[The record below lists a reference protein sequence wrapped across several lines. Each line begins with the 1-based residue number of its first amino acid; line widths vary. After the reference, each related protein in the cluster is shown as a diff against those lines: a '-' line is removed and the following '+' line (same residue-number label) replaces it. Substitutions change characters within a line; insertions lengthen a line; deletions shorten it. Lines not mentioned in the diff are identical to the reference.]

1 MVSIDYKLK
10 RSLAMTL
17 KNDIKQVVLSE
28 EDIQNIAR
36 RLGEQITED
45 YEGKTPVLIAL
56 LKGSIMFM
64 SDLIKYIDTHLQ
76 IDFMDVSSYIGTKS
90 SGEVKILKD
99 LSTSVDGRHVLI
111 VEDIVE
117 TGTTLNSIMGL
128 IKSRNAESLE
138 IVTLLDK
145 PVNRK
150 TEVDVKYIGTE
161 IPDGFVVGYGL
172 DFNEKYRNL
181 PYIGLLKPEF
191 YQ

>member
-1 MVSIDYKLK
+1 
-10 RSLAMTL
+10 MTL
-17 KNDIKQVVLSE
+17 KNDVEEIVLTE
-28 EDIQNIAR
+28 EEIQDIAR
-36 RLGEQITED
+36 RLGEQITKD
-45 YEGKTPVLIAL
+45 YEGKTPVLIGL

-64 SDLIKYIDTHLQ
+64 ADLIKHIDTHLQ

-128 IKSRNAESLE
+128 IKSRNAASLE

-161 IPDGFVVGYGL
+161 IPDGFVIGYGL
-172 DFNEKYRNL
+172 DYDEKYRNL
-181 PYIGLLKPEF
+181 PYIGLLKPEL

>member
-1 MVSIDYKLK
+1 
-10 RSLAMTL
+10 MTL
-17 KNDIKQVVLSE
+17 KNDVEEIVLSE
-28 EDIQNIAR
+28 EQIQDIAR
-36 RLGEQITED
+36 ELGKRITED
-45 YEGKTPVLIAL
+45 YEGKTPVLIGL

-64 SDLIKYIDTHLQ
+64 ADLIKHIDTHLQ

-128 IKSRNAESLE
+128 IKSRNAASLE

-161 IPDGFVVGYGL
+161 IPDGFVIGYGL
-172 DFNEKYRNL
+172 DYDEKYRNL
-181 PYIGLLKPEF
+181 PYIGLLKPEL